1 MADTNN
7 HITEAAKLSQEA
19 YKAAKKDISQT
30 LTGMSGNT
38 RKIFNAAVAKAAH
51 DVNYK
56 GEKAMAEAV
65 QALASQ
71 GIYASA
77 HYDKNGKL
85 YRVPADVAVRQAVY
99 TSGRQRFNGQVK
111 DIALKTGKDL
121 IEVNST
127 ANCRP
132 SHEAINGKIFSLS
145 GSDPRYPKMTSDLE
159 ALFHDYNCGHQ
170 WAIYHEGLERVF
182 EDPLEGTGYTV
193 EEARAAVGKQRRYE
207 NSIRKQKRVV
217 EALKAAGQE
226 TADANRR
233 LSALQ
238 RRLRE
243 HIEANKA
250 VCRRER
256 HREQLYDTAR
266 RMKKKA
272 RKAAR
277 KAETLAAKVARVDGG
292 NASKKTIDK
301 VNLQVLKQH
310 IQKKTGAFNG
320 ALNDKNDPNLIRR
333 EKHAERYY
341 AAVRDRNRR
350 AEITAVAASSGI
362 SEEEVT
368 EAYEHLFIDKHKL
381 DGTMRYFD
389 PSYDIAVSWQRLR
402 EGKDVK
408 PHDIT
413 LIKHEA
419 LERGLMARG
428 MDYDQ
433 AHKEAE
439 KSYNYSKEVNE
450 FNARRDDGLR

>member
-71 GIYASA
+71 GIYAST

-272 RKAAR
+272 
-277 KAETLAAKVARVDGG
+277 
-292 NASKKTIDK
+292 
-301 VNLQVLKQH
+301 
-310 IQKKTGAFNG
+310 QKKITGARSG
-320 ALNDKNDPNLIRR
+320 ALNKLNDPDSKRR
-333 EKHAERYY
+333 DAHAERYY
-341 AAVRDRNRR
+341 QAVRNRDR
-350 AEITAVAASSGI
+350 AIEIETVTKNSGLPSETVEAAYS
-362 SEEEVT
+362 
-368 EAYEHLFIDKHKL
+368 HLFEKKHML
-381 DGTMRYFD
+381 GGESRYFYAD
-389 PSYDIAVSWQRLR
+389 YEIARSWQRLR
-402 EGKDVK
+402 EGKDIK
-408 PHDIT
+408 SQD
-413 LIKHEA
+413 LILLLHEA
-419 LERGLMARG
+419 LESEYMSKGLS
-428 MDYDQ
+428 YDQ
-433 AHKEAE
+433 AHELAQK
-439 KSYNYSKEVNE
+439 KYNYAVLVLE
-450 FNARRDDGLR
+450 D